1 MRRFTTFSYFMKA
14 CFFAFSLLPFAL
26 KSQVTPEM
34 LWQLGR
40 VGLEDVSP
48 DGKTVVYGVTR
59 FDLATNKNWRQLY
72 SVPTAGGEM
81 KQLTRDSSSCA
92 NALFRPDGMKI
103 GFLRDDKFWEMSPDG
118 TDARQVS
125 DVDMGGFK
133 YSPDGKKIL
142 FTQDVKMESTA
153 AENNPDLPKT
163 TGRLMDGLMY
173 RHWKSWSDYKYS
185 NVFIADYQ
193 DSKLR
198 GALQNIM
205 NQPFD
210 SPLAPMGG
218 MEQITWSP
226 DSRFVLYT
234 CKKLTGTAA
243 ATSTNSD
250 IFGFEI
256 ASGKTVN
263 LSEGLP
269 GYDMD
274 PVFSANSRYLVWTS
288 MATPGYEADRT
299 RMMLFDI
306 ATSQREEL
314 TEGWDY
320 EANSPAWS
328 SDGKS
333 LFFISSKESVYH
345 LFKIDIAT
353 KKISQITDGVFNLES
368 FKVVDDQTVVAQ
380 KVSMNQPAELVSIN
394 TKTGAVKQLTEVNK
408 DIWGKFPHSK
418 IEKRMV
424 KTTDGKQMV
433 TWLVLP
439 PDFDPKKKYPAI
451 LMCQGG
457 PQSPLSQ
464 GFSYRWNFDLMASQ
478 GYVVIAPARRGCP
491 GNGQEWTDAIN
502 GDWGGQ
508 PMQDLLSATDAM
520 AKEPF
525 IDKDNIGAAG
535 ASFGG
540 YSVYWLAG
548 NHQKRFKSFIS
559 HCGLFN
565 LESWYGTTEELFFA
579 NHDFGG
585 PYWSSKPGE
594 LWAKDSPHQ
603 YVQNWDTPLL
613 VIHNEKDYRVPIG
626 EGMQA
631 FQAAQLRGVPSQFL
645 YFPDEG
651 HWMSQPQ
658 NSVLWQRTY
667 FDWMGKYL
675 KAKP

>member
-1 MRRFTTFSYFMKA
+1 MRRSTIFLLL
-14 CFFAFSLLPFAL
+14 FFIKTALFAQTKTL
-26 KSQVTPEM
+26 TPEM

-48 DGKTVVYGVTR
+48 DGKTVVYGVQR
-59 FDLATNKNWRQLY
+59 FDLATNKNWRQLF
-72 SVPTAGGEM
+72 SVPAMGGQAR
-81 KQLTRDSSSCA
+81 QLTLDSASCS

-103 GFLRDDKFWEMSPDG
+103 GFLRDGKLWEMNPDG
-118 TDARQVS
+118 SGAAQLS

-142 FTQDVKMESTA
+142 FTQDIKMEATA

-163 TGRLMDGLMY
+163 TARKIDGLMY
-173 RHWKSWSDYKYS
+173 RHWKAWSDYKYS
-185 NVFIADYQ
+185 NVFIADYE
-193 DSKLR
+193 DGKLR
-198 GALQNIM
+198 GAFRNIM

-210 SPLAPMGG
+210 SPLAPFGG

-234 CKKLTGTAA
+234 CKKLSGTAA

-250 IFGFEI
+250 IFGFEL
-256 ASGKTVN
+256 ASGRTVN

-269 GYDMD
+269 GYDID
-274 PVFSANSRYLVWTS
+274 PVFSPNARYLVWTS

-314 TEGWDY
+314 TEGWNF
-320 EANSPAWS
+320 EANHPTWSP
-328 SDGKS
+328 DGKS

-345 LFKIDIAT
+345 LFKMDVET
-353 KKISQITDGVFNLES
+353 KKISQITDGIFNIES
-368 FKVVDDQTVVAQ
+368 FKVVDNQTVIAQ
-380 KVSMNQPAELVSIN
+380 KVAMNQPAEIVSIN
-394 TKTGAVKQLTEVNK
+394 TKTGAVKQITEVNK
-408 DIWGKFPHSK
+408 AIWGSVAPAK
-418 IEKRMV
+418 IERRMV
-424 KTTDGKQMV
+424 KTTDGKEMV
-433 TWLVLP
+433 TWLILP
-439 PDFDPKKKYPAI
+439 PDFDPKKKYPSI

-464 GFSYRWNFDLMASQ
+464 SFSYRWNFDLMASQ

-508 PMQDLLSATDAM
+508 AMQDLLSAADAM

-525 IDKDNIGAAG
+525 IDKENMGAAG

-548 NHQKRFKSFIS
+548 NHKKRFKSFIS
-559 HCGLFN
+559 HCGMFN
-565 LESWYGTTEELFFA
+565 MESWYGTTEELFFA
-579 NHDFGG
+579 NHDLGE
-585 PYWSSKPGE
+585 PYWSAKAGE
-594 LWAKDSPHQ
+594 TWKQDSPHK

-631 FQAAQLRGVPSQFL
+631 FQAAQLRGIPSEFL

-658 NSVLWQRTY
+658 NSVLWQRS
-667 FDWMGKYL
+667 FFGWMDKYL